1 MKKVKFAEKNY
12 LRLKRTVRKAMEVI
26 NAKRMYEQAYGGER
40 I

>member
-1 MKKVKFAEKNY
+1 MKRIEFAEKGD

-26 NAKRMYEQAYGGER
+26 NAKRMYEQACGGER